1 LAKEILKE
9 LFMLTFEQKQA
20 IIEEFS
26 QLTKKEISLKRINY
40 HFEGSLYEKTIVV
53 EKLHPNGNG
62 FVFVGDLLK
71 YEKEANDNGLV
82 NIRDYSERALR
93 EIIADSIEYLSEEI
107 DDEPIIETW
116 TDRSHTQLKL
126 VYENRSWN
134 VYHNDNLEEAFGTRE
149 TAVEY
154 LREEGF
160 RPAK

>member
-1 LAKEILKE
+1 
-9 LFMLTFEQKQA
+9 MLTFEQKQA

-82 NIRDYSERALR
+82 NIRDYSERHYAKLLQTQSSTYQR
-93 EIIADSIEYLSEEI
+93 KLMMS
-107 DDEPIIETW
+107 
-116 TDRSHTQLKL
+116 RSLKL
-126 VYENRSWN
+126 GQTES
-134 VYHNDNLEEAFGTRE
+134 DT
-149 TAVEY
+149 T
-154 LREEGF
+154 
-160 RPAK
+160 